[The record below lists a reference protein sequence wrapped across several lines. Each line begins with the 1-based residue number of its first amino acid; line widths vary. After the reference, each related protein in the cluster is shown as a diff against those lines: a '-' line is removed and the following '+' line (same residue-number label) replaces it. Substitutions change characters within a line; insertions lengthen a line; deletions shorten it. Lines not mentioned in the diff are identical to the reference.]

1 MPKREQQS
9 QSNEQWFLQFDGKS
23 QLCSSKQEAIEILVD
38 SDVTAVTLRRVPN
51 IQEDNA
57 VQSCEQD
64 ASTNAYHVSSTQH
77 LQLDNSIDLDLLHFE
92 DDLEDIALDDSMM
105 NEMHEK
111 IDWHE
116 ACYTFLKNIMTPKKE
131 KMCNNDIRRNSPI
144 ANLFLRREDP
154 SP

>member
-1 MPKREQQS
+1 MPKRKLQS
-9 QSNEQWFLQFDGKS
+9 QRNNEQWILQYDGKS
-23 QLCSSKQEAIEILVD
+23 QLCSSKQEAIDILVD
-38 SDVTAVTLRRVPN
+38 SDVTTVTLSRVPN
-51 IQEDNA
+51 IQEDND

-64 ASTNAYHVSSTQH
+64 ASTNAYHVSSKQH
-77 LQLDNSIDLDLLHFE
+77 LNLDNSIDLDLLHFE
-92 DDLEDIALDDSMM
+92 DELEDIVLDDSMM

-154 SP
+154 